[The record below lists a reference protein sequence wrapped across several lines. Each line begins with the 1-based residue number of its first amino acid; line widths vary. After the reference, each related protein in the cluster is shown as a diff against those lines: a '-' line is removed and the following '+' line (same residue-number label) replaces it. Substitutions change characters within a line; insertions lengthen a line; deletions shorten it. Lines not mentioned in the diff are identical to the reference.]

1 MTATLQSPPDAA
13 APAQQRP
20 CPRAAACI
28 ASSLRSSPEQVN
40 AAVMIGYKVDRV
52 RGARARGSC
61 DARRAAEDAKKAAP
75 NERSARLVQAGAR
88 PDLRR
93 MRAQSRTRGEM
104 QHLWPCWQVH
114 CSGRAESTQ
123 SGSHPARA
131 TRAFARTKP
140 HTAHRGGP
148 DRARISNSA
157 CQLIC
162 IESRIHGRTNT
173 CCAAVT
179 DHPAPRFSSAG
190 SPDLFSDAC
199 TGRDATTARAAAA
212 ACGTFQ
218 SRPAQGPSR
227 HLA

>member
-28 ASSLRSSPEQVN
+28 ASSLRSSPDQVN
-40 AAVMIGYKVDRV
+40 AAVMIGC
-52 RGARARGSC
+52 GCGEARERAGGLLASLVARPRT
-61 DARRAAEDAKKAAP
+61 RRKLAP

-131 TRAFARTKP
+131 ARAFARTKP
-140 HTAHRGGP
+140 HTTHRGGP

-179 DHPAPRFSSAG
+179 DHAAPRFSLAG